1 MKYYLSVVAV
11 FGMMLLIMFLND
23 NGYGSLALG
32 IGAVVIGLVG
42 IYLAVDE
49 IKHNNK

>member
-1 MKYYLSVVAV
+1 MRYYLGAVGVAAT
-11 FGMMLLIMFLND
+11 MLLILFLND

-32 IGAVVIGLVG
+32 VGIVLIGLVG

-49 IKHNNK
+49 IKNNK